1 MNAAAR
7 PPLVPTLRIVTAGA
21 VVAVD
26 AFEYRSARLVAPLS
40 E

>member
-7 PPLVPTLRIVTAGA
+7 PPLLPTLRIVTAGA

-26 AFEYRSARLVAPLS
+26 AFEYSEATAVAPARA
-40 E
+40 